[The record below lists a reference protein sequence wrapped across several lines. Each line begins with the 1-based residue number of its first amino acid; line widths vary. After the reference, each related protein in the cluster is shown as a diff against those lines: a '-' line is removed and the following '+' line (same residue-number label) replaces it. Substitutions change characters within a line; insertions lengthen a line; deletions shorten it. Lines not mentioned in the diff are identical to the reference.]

1 MRIMTLKKGRV
12 IAAAACAVALAG
24 TIGIAASFTSQGS
37 AEATVRTGVVG
48 IELAEVAPQP
58 DRLLVTGSPVETDTS
73 VTNTGEDAWIRC
85 RVDYSVDGGV
95 MGKAQWTGGEAVDC
109 EGWMLADDGWW
120 YLTEPVES
128 GSTLPFE
135 TIIAFPVFEQVAEG
149 DGFVWKPV
157 TGEIDNAKWKAPSP
171 DPDDDAA
178 LMTYCGAEGSVLTE
192 TVTAHAVQAKNFEP
206 DFDAASP
213 WGDVEV
219 EGTDVSASK
228 EAR

>member
-1 MRIMTLKKGRV
+1 MKFKKGKS
-12 IAAAACAVALAG
+12 IAAAVCVAALAG

-58 DRLLVTGSPVETDTS
+58 DRLLVTGSLVVTDTS

-85 RVDYSVDGGV
+85 RVDYSVDGGA
-95 MGKAQWTGGEAVDC
+95 MGKAQWTGGEVVDC

-120 YLTEPVES
+120 YSTEPVES
-128 GSTLPFE
+128 GAALPFE

-149 DGFVWKPV
+149 SSFVWEPV

-171 DPDDDAA
+171 DPNDNAT
-178 LMTYCGAEGSVLTE
+178 LMTYCGAEGSVLNAK
-192 TVTAHAVQAKNFEP
+192 VTANAVQAKNFEP
-206 DFDAASP
+206 DFEAASP
-213 WGDVEV
+213 WGDAEV

>member
-1 MRIMTLKKGRV
+1 MRTMNFKKGKT
-12 IAAAACAVALAG
+12 IAVSACAIALAG

-58 DRLLVTGSPVETDTS
+58 DRLLVTGSLVETDTS

-120 YLTEPVES
+120 YSTEPVES

-135 TIIAFPVFEQVAEG
+135 TTIAFPIFEQVAEG
-149 DGFVWKPV
+149 SGFVWEPV
-157 TGEIDNAKWKAPSP
+157 TGEIDNAKWKTPSP

-206 DFDAASP
+206 DFDASSP

>member
-1 MRIMTLKKGRV
+1 MRAMNFSKGKA
-12 IAAAACAVALAG
+12 IAVAACSIALAG

-37 AEATVRTGVVG
+37 AEATVRTSAVG

-58 DRLLVTGSPVETDTS
+58 DRLLVTGSLVETDTS

-85 RVDYSVDGGV
+85 RIDYSVDGGM
-95 MGKAQWTGGEAVDC
+95 MGKAQWIGGEVIDC

-120 YLTEPVES
+120 YSTEPVES

-149 DGFVWKPV
+149 SGFVWEPV

-171 DPDDDAA
+171 DPDDNAA

-192 TVTAHAVQAKNFEP
+192 TVTAHAIQAKNFEP
-206 DFDAASP
+206 DFEAASP

-219 EGTDVSASK
+219 EGADVSASK
-228 EAR
+228 EAQ